1 MYDADDALG
10 KSFAKEVTWEI
21 LFRLDNQR
29 SQAVL
34 KPSKAIISSQE
45 SGGWSI
51 IHTSGV
57 GIQLEYTTSSNKV
70 CVVSA
75 SEDNIVTGRFYHIVA
90 TVNKTTNFANI
101 YINGKQMAKDV
112 SIPAGDFQFGN
123 FGNPRRQKNMWLCLG
138 GDNAT
143 GDVPGDCQLSSRTT
157 FVFANIYNK
166 ALSNREV
173 EELYDDDVRF
183 YTEPV
188 KPSLNNDL
196 ILDAVFGKDG
206 SANDVSPYRA
216 HLDINRKPKTSY
228 NTQQRRYEAIRDS
241 ATYFDFYCRDYAY
254 DPSITAQLGE
264 AFSFEIYCQNSAS
277 ADQCVISNQ
286 EEGGAGMQFTKSYP
300 SFVCNTFGYHSNT
313 SKMGSGK
320 STVTSKAIPSKYYN
334 HYIGT
339 YDRNNKKTKLYI
351 NGISCDSA
359 SMDAGD
365 NLCFPF
371 AGFQWLGIMAD
382 TRANVTH
389 ESSDFPFM
397 GRMSVGRVWGKALTD
412 SDVSELYAQ
421 AKSVSRTVT
430 ISSAGYVG
438 LCLPF
443 AAVIP
448 EGTKAYGI
456 VSAGSNAITLGL
468 LADAGEAVAY
478 GTPFILKGAVGEYT
492 VNAADVSAAT
502 LHSQEGNPLEGTLIA
517 KSVDAYRFSIGT
529 GGASLTYIGKTNYS
543 AASAFLPYAAGMAKT
558 LSIVL
563 SDSIIPQAAIAS
575 PADTVTGDNISGHIT
590 CNGAGVAG
598 VKVSDGF
605 TVVKTDASGFYSFRS
620 NKKNGYV
627 FYTVP
632 SGYMPYEEANAPVE
646 DKIFVPFWQAL
657 DSESPNTAEVHDF
670 KLRSENNDEFYFLA
684 GADSHLA
691 NRYNDLV
698 QFSKGYIERL
708 KEEKKIADDSN
719 VPIYSTILG
728 DNAWDTYWYG
738 NNYSLKN
745 FRSTLADYGYCLP
758 LFPCM
763 GNHDNDGATPY
774 TDSTDFEA
782 SAPFRKIISPNYYS
796 FDLGKVHF
804 VILDDI
810 FYINSGIP
818 SGTACAGSRN
828 YKGFIPDYQLEWL
841 RQDLAD
847 VDKDTPVFIGL
858 HIPVWKRNTVVL
870 EDCSANLIYED
881 RNSTEELCN
890 IVKDY
895 KTVHII
901 SGHTHWNH
909 HYHPAEYP
917 NIHEDNIAAIC
928 AIWWYSGYK
937 TGWHNCRDGVPG
949 GYEMF
954 HIKGKDITYSYH
966 SIEHNGDAQF
976 HVLDVNTVKQYYNDN
991 MSDFLVKY
999 PAFTDFGKWDD
1010 NQLLINVF
1018 SYDTDWKIEIVE
1030 DGEQLEAQ
1038 RLYIEDPYHMLT
1050 YDIPYFKSGSNLGSD
1065 ARATKNSHMF
1075 KVQCKSAT
1083 SPVTVR
1089 VTDSFGTTY
1098 QQVVN
1103 RPVPFALTSID
1114 TANTIVTGIKETR
1127 YVPAD
1132 GIEVCGGNGN
1142 IRITVQTAA
1151 MAQIVGLDG
1160 TYKTV
1165 RLAEGTNDIPVGK
1178 RGVYVVRINGA
1189 SKKLFVK

>member
-1 MYDADDALG
+1 
-10 KSFAKEVTWEI
+10 
-21 LFRLDNQR
+21 
-29 SQAVL
+29 
-34 KPSKAIISSQE
+34 
-45 SGGWSI
+45 
-51 IHTSGV
+51 
-57 GIQLEYTTSSNKV
+57 
-70 CVVSA
+70 
-75 SEDNIVTGRFYHIVA
+75 
-90 TVNKTTNFANI
+90 
-101 YINGKQMAKDV
+101 
-112 SIPAGDFQFGN
+112 
-123 FGNPRRQKNMWLCLG
+123 
-138 GDNAT
+138 
-143 GDVPGDCQLSSRTT
+143 
-157 FVFANIYNK
+157 
-166 ALSNREV
+166 
-173 EELYDDDVRF
+173 
-183 YTEPV
+183 
-188 KPSLNNDL
+188 
-196 ILDAVFGKDG
+196 
-206 SANDVSPYRA
+206 
-216 HLDINRKPKTSY
+216 
-228 NTQQRRYEAIRDS
+228 
-241 ATYFDFYCRDYAY
+241 
-254 DPSITAQLGE
+254 
-264 AFSFEIYCQNSAS
+264 
-277 ADQCVISNQ
+277 
-286 EEGGAGMQFTKSYP
+286 MQFTKSYP

-320 STVTSKAIPSKYYN
+320 STVTSKAIPSEYYN

-389 ESSDFPFM
+389 ESSDFPFV

-468 LADAGEAVAY
+468 LADAGEAVAC
-478 GTPFILKGAVGEYT
+478 GTPFILKGAAGEYT

-563 SDSIIPQAAIAS
+563 SDSIIPQTAIAS

-670 KLRSENNDEFYFLA
+670 KLRTENNDEFYFLA

-691 NRYNDLV
+691 NHMNDLS
-698 QFSKGYIERL
+698 QFSKGFIERI
-708 KEEKKIADDSN
+708 KTERAIAERTN

-728 DNAWDTYWYG
+728 DNTWDLFWYS

-804 VILDDI
+804 IILDDI
-810 FYINSGIP
+810 FYINSGSP
-818 SGTACAGSRN
+818 SGTANAGSRN

-858 HIPVWKRNTVVL
+858 HIPVWKKNTVVL

-1030 DGEQLEAQ
+1030 GGEQLEAQ

-1050 YDIPYFKSGSNLGSD
+1050 YDIPYFNSGSNLGTD

-1089 VTDSFGTTY
+1089 VTDSFGMTY

-1165 RLAEGTNDIPVGK
+1165 RLAEGINDIPVGK
-1178 RGVYVVRINGA
+1178 RGVYIIRINGA